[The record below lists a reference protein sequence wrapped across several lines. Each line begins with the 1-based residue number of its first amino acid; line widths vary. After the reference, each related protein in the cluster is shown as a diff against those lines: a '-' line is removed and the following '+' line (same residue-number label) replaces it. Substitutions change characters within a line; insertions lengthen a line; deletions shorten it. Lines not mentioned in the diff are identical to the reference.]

1 MFLQIVEFNTS
12 TPTFMPTPHSHDYY
26 ELYFQ
31 LDGNNRQLFIENKM
45 YLLPAK
51 IFCVIPPFCM
61 HKMDGNNHRR
71 ININIS
77 KDLLSAEEIKF
88 LDNCAKQIAI
98 KFDDGFF
105 DFLTTMLIETAKIYA
120 SSDKI
125 SKDYEISFVKTI
137 LYFLQKQEL
146 NSIKP
151 ISTTEKEGITD
162 PLILKLIFFIN
173 ENYQSHI
180 NLKMLCDKFFLSK
193 ATLCARFKNLMKC
206 SIMDYLLRLRLSKA
220 RELLLSGDSSIE
232 EISFVCGFS
241 SVNFFRIKFKQIMG
255 VTPLHYRKDIR
266 G

>member
-1 MFLQIVEFNTS
+1 
-12 TPTFMPTPHSHDYY
+12 
-26 ELYFQ
+26 
-31 LDGNNRQLFIENKM
+31 
-45 YLLPAK
+45 
-51 IFCVIPPFCM
+51 
-61 HKMDGNNHRR
+61 
-71 ININIS
+71 
-77 KDLLSAEEIKF
+77 
-88 LDNCAKQIAI
+88 
-98 KFDDGFF
+98 
-105 DFLTTMLIETAKIYA
+105 MLIETAKIYA